1 MVMAAEN
8 EAGKLTCPCCRATLV
23 VDRETLAI
31 LYFEENREKA
41 GGASFEDALQE
52 LKAKEKE
59 KRSLFQKAM
68 ADEKQ
73 RRSLLGKKF
82 AELQKQ
88 AAENPDAPP
97 PPRPF
102 EFE

>member
-1 MVMAAEN
+1 MVMTAEN
-8 EAGKLTCPCCRATLV
+8 ETGKLTCPCCQTTLV

-31 LYFEENREKA
+31 LYFEENREKS
-41 GGASFEDALQE
+41 GGASFEDALEE

-59 KRSLFQKAM
+59 KRSLFQKAV
-68 ADEKQ
+68 AEERQ

-82 AELQKQ
+82 EELQKQ
-88 AAENPDAPP
+88 AAANPDAPP

>member
-1 MVMAAEN
+1 MVMTAEN
-8 EAGKLTCPCCRATLV
+8 GAGKLTCPCCQATLV

-31 LYFEENREKA
+31 LYFEENQEKA
-41 GGASFEDALQE
+41 GGASFDEALQV

-59 KRSLFQKAM
+59 KHSLFQKAM
-68 ADEKQ
+68 AEEKQ

-82 AELQKQ
+82 EELQKQ
-88 AAENPDAPP
+88 VAENPDAPP

-102 EFE
+102 DFE

>member
-1 MVMAAEN
+1 MAAEN
-8 EAGKLTCPCCRATLV
+8 ETGKLTCPCCQAKLV

-31 LYFEENREKA
+31 LYYEEHEEKPT
-41 GGASFEDALQE
+41 GASFDEAVQE

-59 KRSLFQKAM
+59 KSSLFQKAM
-68 ADEKQ
+68 AEEKQ

-82 AELQKQ
+82 EELQKQ
-88 AAENPDAPP
+88 VAENPDAPR

-102 EFE
+102 DFE